1 VLEYPRARFPRQEDN
16 VCDELTHLQHSIAP
30 TGAMRVAIREQLAFL
45 VLLAVLVALAIVS
58 IPVWI
63 YVNQFVVG
71 VTTGGLSLTASLRAA
86 QIASELALIQ
96 TTCNTITSRLLLQT
110 VLSDFYH
117 GNDTQA
123 SWATAGE
130 DLRSAL
136 DSGLATGT
144 RARLMQARV
153 YSRNTTGAKPD
164 GLLSVT
170 GTGDPVMLPSGD
182 DGMVIKLGEG
192 EGGFPPALYP
202 NITYY
207 NSTDPDPLNPGGT
220 VQVARPFPDIRIDSA
235 VSGLILGPLMLSE
248 VDALVS
254 FTSPIRQ
261 NTNADV
267 ILGYMTVIA
276 DASSII
282 KIAQSQE
289 GLGSTGSL
297 LIVGPATGW
306 NRFSK
311 YNLPANSTHD
321 AAGNFSQVDVRFVL
335 PPIPQPGQPDRH
347 TEHNFADGTFD
358 DAWNVVKYDAVYKA
372 FVDRNTALNN
382 ASSMLWTENEQGVHV
397 AVGYAR
403 PPTALVNWTVV
414 VEQDTAEAET
424 PIRTLRQILLGCVF
438 GTAGLIFLLIF
449 PCAHFS
455 VKPIR
460 ELKTATEKSVAPPGS
475 DEGYDDD
482 LDYGDGARSSSAI
495 VSSKSEKG
503 MMLQIKKMM
512 GFSTASPQRTSSERG
527 RHGSRTFKI
536 PSQVKERKHIV
547 TDELTELTT
556 TFNEMSR
563 ELEAQYT
570 LLEEKVVVR
579 TQELEISKKA
589 AEAANESKTLF
600 IANIS
605 HELKTPLN
613 GILGMCAICMEEDDM
628 LRIKQSLKTLYKS
641 GDLLLHLLED
651 LLSFSKNQI
660 GQQLA
665 LEEREFRLGEI
676 RSQILTIFDKQV
688 REGAINF
695 SVAFVGTDADNSVPD
710 PSESNRHL
718 PALGPT
724 GTGRIKDMCLW
735 GDQHRILQVLI
746 NLVSN
751 SLKFTPSGGRVAVRI
766 RCLHEIEHVQDE
778 SRSSSTS
785 RNGSNRGR
793 ARRRVGSGSNHS
805 TSSRGQATPQGQY
818 KGGTVLSINPMDPK
832 VMPQVHIRERSQ
844 TPPPPNAKSFMYE
857 FEVED
862 SGPGIAEHMH
872 DRVFEPFVQAD
883 LGLSKKYGGTGL
895 GLSICQQLAHLMGGH
910 ISLRST
916 LGVGTTFTMQIPL
929 KYTSERPSSTASSSM
944 RSRHSS
950 VTSLESENRKASI
963 SQANAEVKASVL
975 EQQPR
980 LVGLR
985 QPFFA
990 ANPSTTTGVS
1000 ADEQMKVVEHAA
1012 AQKTHGKLR
1021 VLVADDNK
1029 TNVEVVTRMLKL
1041 EDNYDVTI
1049 ATDGQE
1055 AYDLVKANMEKN
1067 RSFDLILMDIQM
1079 PNLDGLQSTRLIR
1092 KMGYNAPIVAL
1103 TAFSEE
1109 SNKRECIESGMDE
1122 FLAKP
1127 IRRPALKQVLKK
1139 FATIPEEPE
1148 TASLTKKNS
1157 SERSVASVDGS
1168 PIVTDKKAPLKGSLA
1183 NGDASKPH
1191 LNGAAKT
1198 TVSVSAA
1205 QATSP

>member
-1 VLEYPRARFPRQEDN
+1 
-16 VCDELTHLQHSIAP
+16 
-30 TGAMRVAIREQLAFL
+30 MRIAIREQLAVL
-45 VLLAVLVALAIVS
+45 VLFAVLVALAVVS
-58 IPVWI
+58 IPVWV

-71 VTTGGLSLTASLRAA
+71 VTAGGLTLTASLRAS
-86 QIASELALIQ
+86 QIASELSLIQ

-110 VLSDFYH
+110 VLSDFYR
-117 GNDTQA
+117 GNDTAA
-123 SWATAGE
+123 SWDTAGN
-130 DLRSAL
+130 DLMSAL
-136 DSGLATGT
+136 DSGITGGL
-144 RARLMQARV
+144 RSRLLQARV
-153 YSRNTTGAKPD
+153 YSRNSTGAKPE

-170 GTGDPVMLPSGD
+170 GIAGESLDLPYPGPNGAPVVLGQGDA
-182 DGMVIKLGEG
+182 
-192 EGGFPPALYP
+192 GFPPMLYP

-207 NSTDPDPLNPGGT
+207 NSTDPDPFNPGSFA
-220 VQVARPFPDIRIDSA
+220 QVARPFLDIRIDTTIN
-235 VSGLILGPLMLSE
+235 GLILGPLMISE
-248 VDALVS
+248 TDALVS
-254 FTSPIRQ
+254 FTTPIRM
-261 NTNADV
+261 NGNSTL

-276 DASSII
+276 DATSII
-282 KIAQSQE
+282 NIARSQE

-311 YNLPANSTHD
+311 WNLPANSTHG
-321 AAGNFSQVDVRFVL
+321 ASSNFSSVDVRFVL
-335 PPIPQPGQPDRH
+335 PVASQPGQPDRH
-347 TEHNFADGTFD
+347 TQHSHSSGSYD
-358 DAWNVVKYDAVYKA
+358 DPWKVVQYDAVYKS
-372 FVDRNTALNN
+372 FTERNTALNN
-382 ASSMLWTENEQGVHV
+382 ASSMLYTSNEQGISV

-403 PPTALVNWTVV
+403 PPTALVNWTVII
-414 VEQDTAEAET
+414 EQDSAEADI
-424 PIRTLRQILLGCVF
+424 PIRTLRQILLGCVL
-438 GTAGLIFLLIF
+438 GTAALVCLLIF
-449 PCAHFS
+449 PCAHIS

-460 ELKTATEKSVAPPGS
+460 ELKSATEKSVAPPGY

-495 VSSKSEKG
+495 VSNKSEKG
-503 MMLQIKKMM
+503 FMVRIMKFM
-512 GFSTASPQRTSSERG
+512 GLASTNPQRSSSDRERP
-527 RHGSRTFKI
+527 STRTFKI
-536 PSQVKERKHIV
+536 PSQVRVRKHII

-563 ELEAQYT
+563 ELETQYT
-570 LLEEKVVVR
+570 SLEDKVAMR

-628 LRIKQSLKTLYKS
+628 QRIKQSLKTLYKS

-665 LEEREFRLGEI
+665 LEEREFRMGDI

-688 REGAINF
+688 REGAIDF
-695 SVAFVGTDADNSVPD
+695 SVTFIGTDLDNNGPEMSLT
-710 PSESNRHL
+710 NKYL
-718 PALGPT
+718 PALGPV

-751 SLKFTPSGGRVAVRI
+751 SLKFTPQGGKVSVSI
-766 RCLHEIEHVQDE
+766 RCLHEIEHAQDE

-805 TSSRGQATPQGQY
+805 TSSSQY

-832 VMPQVHIRERSQ
+832 AVPQVHIRERSQ
-844 TPPPPNAKSFMYE
+844 TPPPPNAKSYMYE
-857 FEVED
+857 FEVQD

-872 DRVFEPFVQAD
+872 DRVFEPFVQGD

-895 GLSICQQLAHLMGGH
+895 GLSICQQLAHLMGGS
-910 ISLRST
+910 ITLRST
-916 LGVGTTFTMQIPL
+916 VGIGSIFTMQIPL
-929 KYTSERPSSTASSSM
+929 KYTSDRPSSTASSSM

-950 VTSLESENRKASI
+950 VTSTEGESRKASVA
-963 SQANAEVKASVL
+963 QANAEVKASVL

-990 ANPSTTTGVS
+990 ANPGPNPVAS
-1000 ADEQMKVVEHAA
+1000 ADARMKVVEKAA
-1012 AQKTHGKLR
+1012 AQKGTGKLR
-1021 VLVADDNK
+1021 VLVADDNQ

-1055 AYDLVKANMEKN
+1055 AYDLVKANMEN
-1067 RSFDLILMDIQM
+1067 NLNFDLILMDVQM

-1092 KMGYNAPIVAL
+1092 KMGYSAPIVAL

-1127 IRRPALKQVLKK
+1127 IRRPALKQMLKK

-1148 TASLTKKNS
+1148 TASLKKKNS
-1157 SERSVASVDGS
+1157 SEKSPPSDQGSFDINEKTPIAPTHAENIDAATNGHTNGHAKSTISVS
-1168 PIVTDKKAPLKGSLA
+1168 
-1183 NGDASKPH
+1183 SKPA
-1191 LNGAAKT
+1191 L
-1198 TVSVSAA
+1198 
-1205 QATSP
+1205 TSIP

>member
-1 VLEYPRARFPRQEDN
+1 
-16 VCDELTHLQHSIAP
+16 
-30 TGAMRVAIREQLAFL
+30 MRIAIREQLAVL

-58 IPVWI
+58 IPVWV

-71 VTTGGLSLTASLRAA
+71 VTSGGLTLTASLRAA
-86 QIASELALIQ
+86 QIASELSLIQ

-110 VLSDFYH
+110 VLKDFYR
-117 GNDTQA
+117 GNDT
-123 SWATAGE
+123 SPGWNTAGE

-136 DSGLATGT
+136 DSGLAGGT
-144 RARLMQARV
+144 RARLLQARV
-153 YSRNTTGAKPD
+153 YSRNTTGAKAD
-164 GLLSVT
+164 GLLSIT
-170 GTGDPVMLPSGD
+170 GSGDPVTLPYVGSNGD
-182 DGMVIKLGEG
+182 VVELGDV
-192 EGGFPPALYP
+192 GFGYPPSLYP

-207 NSTDPDPLNPGGT
+207 NSSDPDPLNPGHT
-220 VQVARPFPDIRIDSA
+220 AQVARPFPDIRIDTT
-235 VSGLILGPLMLSE
+235 VNGLILGPLMLTE
-248 VDALVS
+248 EDALVS
-254 FTSPIRQ
+254 FTTPIRE
-261 NTNADV
+261 NSNSNA
-267 ILGYMTVIA
+267 ILGYMTVVA

-282 KIAQSQE
+282 GIAQSKE
-289 GLGSTGSL
+289 GLGTTGSL

-306 NRFSK
+306 NRFSRW
-311 YNLPANSTHD
+311 NLPANSTHD
-321 AAGNFSQVDVRFVL
+321 AAANFTSVDVRFVL
-335 PPIPQPGQPDRH
+335 PPTPQPGQPDRH
-347 TEHNFADGTFD
+347 TGHSYASGTFD
-358 DAWNVVKYDAVYKA
+358 DPWKVVDYNAVYKA
-372 FVDRNTALNN
+372 FTERNTALNN
-382 ASSMLWTENEQGVHV
+382 ASSMLYTYNEQGVPV

-403 PPTALVNWTVV
+403 PPTALVNWTVII
-414 VEQDTAEAET
+414 EQDASEADI
-424 PIRTLRQILLGCVF
+424 PISTLRKILLGCVF
-438 GTAGLIFLLIF
+438 GTAGLVCLLIF
-449 PCAHFS
+449 PCAHIS

-460 ELKTATEKSVAPPGS
+460 ELKAATEKSVAPPGS

-495 VSSKSEKG
+495 VSNKSEKG
-503 MMLQIKKMM
+503 MMVQIKKFM
-512 GFSTASPQRTSSERG
+512 GLHNTGPQLSASDRARQANRS
-527 RHGSRTFKI
+527 FKI
-536 PSQVKERKHIV
+536 PSQVKDHKHII

-563 ELEAQYT
+563 ELEAQYSS
-570 LLEEKVVVR
+570 LEDKVAVR

-665 LEEREFRLGEI
+665 LEEREFRLGDI

-695 SVAFVGTDADNSVPD
+695 SVLFLSTDLDDSGPDVP
-710 PSESNRHL
+710 ESNQHL
-718 PALGPT
+718 PALGPS

-751 SLKFTPSGGRVAVRI
+751 SLKFTPSGGKVAVRI
-766 RCLHEIEHVQDE
+766 RCLHEIEHGQDE

-785 RNGSNRGR
+785 RNGSARGR

-805 TSSRGQATPQGQY
+805 TSSRGQTTPQAQY
-818 KGGTVLSINPMDPK
+818 KGGTVLSINPMEPK
-832 VMPQVHIRERSQ
+832 VVPQVHVRERSQ

-862 SGPGIAEHMH
+862 SGPGIAEHMQ
-872 DRVFEPFVQAD
+872 DRVFEPFVQGD

-895 GLSICQQLAHLMGGH
+895 GLSICQQLAHLMGGT
-910 ISLRST
+910 ITLRST
-916 LGVGTTFTMQIPL
+916 VGVGTTFTMQIPL

-950 VTSLESENRKASI
+950 VTSLEGENRKASI
-963 SQANAEVKASVL
+963 TQANAEVKASVL

-990 ANPSTTTGVS
+990 ANPSTNSGPS
-1000 ADEQMKVVEHAA
+1000 ADEQMKVVEQAA
-1012 AQKTHGKLR
+1012 AQKANGKLR
-1021 VLVADDNK
+1021 VLVADDNQ

-1067 RSFDLILMDIQM
+1067 RNFDLILMDIQM

-1092 KMGYNAPIVAL
+1092 KMGYSAPIVAL

-1148 TASLTKKNS
+1148 TTSLKKKNS
-1157 SERSVASVDGS
+1157 SEKSTTSSDHGSV
-1168 PIVTDKKAPLKGSLA
+1168 TA
-1183 NGDASKPH
+1183 NGTVSSADQIEPADAAAKPH
-1191 LNGAAKT
+1191 MNGNAKPT
-1198 TVSVSAA
+1198 ISVSAA
-1205 QATSP
+1205 PAATL